1 MTLSESILEYL
12 TEKGFIDLSTVTFY
26 DRLLIF
32 VIILIICFAIYL
44 IIEKLI
50 KPTLLKMTKQTSAK
64 WDDHLLN
71 DKMLKSINLLCVSII
86 LYLLMPI
93 ATAGAPSATVI
104 LSKCCQLLI
113 LISCIHLTNT
123 FIASFHKISNET
135 NSAKTK
141 TINGFFQILKGIVI
155 IVGII
160 LGVSILFDKSIGSIL
175 AALGAS
181 AAILSLVFKDTIL
194 SFVAGVQINIY
205 DTLRPGDWVVIDSK
219 NVNGEVIDINLN
231 IVRVLNWDNSIAT
244 IPAHLFLS
252 ETVQN
257 YRQMRDD
264 KARRLS
270 KKIFIDMNSIQ
281 KVDNADLTRFKKL
294 TSLTDKEIEGKEFS
308 NLFYYRTY
316 LRNHYN
322 NICKANPKLETTHH
336 QMMIKTLEPTNYGLP
351 IELYFFT
358 TITDWESFENFN
370 SEILEFAFSSLKT
383 FGLRPFQSPSG
394 NDLTK
399 INISH

>member
-12 TEKGFIDLSTVTFY
+12 SEKGLINLATVTFY
-26 DRLLIF
+26 DRLIIF
-32 VIILIICFAIYL
+32 AIVISICFAIY
-44 IIEKLI
+44 ITIEKLI
-50 KPTLLKMTKQTSAK
+50 KPTLLKMTTQTSTK
-64 WDDHLLN
+64 WDDHLFN
-71 DKMLKSINLLCVSII
+71 EKMLKSINLLTVSII
-86 LYLLMPI
+86 LHLLMPI
-93 ATAGAPSATVI
+93 ATAGALSATVI
-104 LSKCCQLLI
+104 LGKCCQLLI

-141 TINGFFQILKGIVI
+141 TINGFFQVLKGIVI

-160 LGVSILFDKSIGSIL
+160 LGVSILFDRSIGSIL
-175 AALGAS
+175 AAIGAS

-205 DTLRPGDWVVIDSK
+205 DTLRPGDWIIMNSK

-244 IPAHLFLS
+244 IPAHLFLT

-264 KARRLS
+264 KSRRLS
-270 KKIFIDMNSIQ
+270 KKIFIDINSIK
-281 KVDNADLTRFKKL
+281 KVENNDIARFRKL
-294 TSLTDKEIEGKEFS
+294 TTLTEKDTEGKEFS
-308 NLFYYRTY
+308 NLFYYREY
-316 LRNHYN
+316 LKKHYEN
-322 NICKANPKLETTHH
+322 LCKKNPKLETTHH

-358 TITDWESFENFN
+358 TITDWESFEDFN
-370 SEILEFAFSSLKT
+370 SEIMEFAFSSMEI
-383 FGLRPFQSPSG
+383 FGLKPFQSPSG
-394 NDLTK
+394 NDLSK
-399 INISH
+399 IIANN